1 MESTEKEAYLEL
13 LPKGFNNESVDGR
26 LTFFGTLR
34 KFFTYASKPD
44 IKTIADDWNED
55 STLRSIVGYVY
66 TMILENMSLRQMDKA
81 LDDYTDEDYD
91 QIISRIKDNKDYK
104 PGTIKSFRR
113 NFWRVYKAAVDN
125 IDDFQ
130 QQIFWDLKASDISDN
145 ENDLSNLNN
154 KEAKLL
160 LIPRSIKPAEEIAI
174 IKEFTNMDW
183 ITEDGRKIGL
193 AMQFF
198 TGTRNN
204 EVCGMN
210 YGDIRDDMYSD
221 RSWHSVLITRSTKL
235 KSSETKLGGKTRNAI
250 RVIHL
255 FEFIFDRL
263 MQRKAHIQKLIDS
276 GQIILPDGTNS
287 INDLPIANA
296 VIKNGQQISND
307 YTGRLSSVD
316 LSLYGRSFFDN
327 RVEASK
333 SGILAEVLMIMNNNN
348 VYAEELNPT
357 TYLLRRNFATRMHN
371 LSLSDS
377 DQLYILGHAIEDE
390 KESRNT
396 LSNRDALER
405 MYSAFLKHPYYTV
418 VKKLTS
424 GTEMEEAGS
433 PSAVVAVRSRE
444 KAANTV
450 KISLDEPYEKIDIVF
465 KDSIQNC
472 KAVLSSQINH
482 TVSEKVDVTRPV
494 NEAYFAKTKR

>member
-1 MESTEKEAYLEL
+1 MKSTEKEAYLEL
-13 LPKGFNNESVDGR
+13 LPRGFNNEATDGR

-34 KFFTYASKPD
+34 KYFAFASRPE
-44 IKTIADDWNED
+44 IKTISENWNED
-55 STLRSIVGYVY
+55 STLKNIVGYVY
-66 TMILENMSLRQMDKA
+66 TMILENMSLKQMDKA
-81 LDDYTDEDYD
+81 LEDYTDEDYD

-104 PGTIKSFRR
+104 PGTLKSFRR

-125 IDDFQ
+125 NDDFQ
-130 QQIFWDLKASDISDN
+130 QQIFWDLKDSDISDN
-145 ENDLSNLNN
+145 ESDLSSLNN

-160 LIPRSIKPAEEIAI
+160 LIPRSIKPTEEIAI
-174 IKEFTNMDW
+174 INEFINMDW
-183 ITEDGRKIGL
+183 TTEDGRKIGI
-193 AMQFF
+193 AIQFF

-221 RSWHSVLITRSTKL
+221 KSWHSVLITRSTKL
-235 KSSETKLGGKTRNAI
+235 KSSETKVGGKTRNAI

-255 FEFIFDRL
+255 FEFIFTRL
-263 MQRKAHIQKLIDS
+263 MQRKVHIQRLIES
-276 GQIILPDGTNS
+276 GQITLPDGTNS

-296 VIKNGQQISND
+296 VIKAEQQISND

-316 LSLYGRSFFDN
+316 LSIYGRNFFDA

-333 SGILAEVLMIMNNNN
+333 CGVLAEVLMIMNNNN

-377 DQLYILGHAIEDE
+377 EQLYILGHAIEDE

-396 LSNRDALER
+396 LSNRDTLEH
-405 MYSAFLKHPYYTV
+405 MYKAFLKHPYYTV

-424 GTEMEEAGS
+424 KECAEEAGNL
-433 PSAVVAVRSRE
+433 SAVVAVKTRE
-444 KAANTV
+444 NTSNTV
-450 KISLDEPYEKIDIVF
+450 KISLNEPYEKIDVLF
-465 KDSIQNC
+465 KGTVQNC
-472 KAVLSSQINH
+472 RANLSTQINH
-482 TVSEKVDVTRPV
+482 TVSEKVDITLPV
-494 NEAYFAKTKR
+494 NASYYKKTKG

>member
-1 MESTEKEAYLEL
+1 MKSTEKEAYLEL
-13 LPKGFNNESVDGR
+13 LPKGFNKESLDGR
-26 LTFFGTLR
+26 LTFYGTLR
-34 KFFTYASKPD
+34 KFFTYASKPY
-44 IKTIADDWNED
+44 IKTISEDWNED
-55 STLRSIVGYVY
+55 STLRSIVGYFY
-66 TMILENMSLRQMDKA
+66 TMILGSMSLRQIDKA
-81 LDDYTDEDYD
+81 LEDYTDEDYD
-91 QIISRIKDNKDYK
+91 QIISRIKENKDYK
-104 PGTIKSFRR
+104 PGTLKSFRR

-125 IDDFQ
+125 IEDFEQ
-130 QQIFWDLKASDISDN
+130 KIFWDLKDSDISDN
-145 ENDLSNLNN
+145 ESDLSNLNN

-174 IKEFTNMDW
+174 IKEFLEMDW
-183 ITEDGRKIGL
+183 TTEDGRKIGL

-221 RSWHSVLITRSTKL
+221 KSWHSVLITRSTKL
-235 KSSETKLGGKTRNAI
+235 KSSETKVGGKTRNAI

-255 FEFIFDRL
+255 FEFIFTRL
-263 MQRKAHIQKLIDS
+263 MQRKVHIQRLIES
-276 GQIILPDGTNS
+276 GQITLPDGTNS

-296 VIKNGQQISND
+296 VIKNEQQISND

-316 LSLYGRSFFDN
+316 LSIYGRNFFDA

-333 SGILAEVLMIMNNNN
+333 SGVLAEVLMIMNNNN

-377 DQLYILGHAIEDE
+377 EQLYILGHAIEDE

-396 LSNRDALER
+396 LSNKDTLEH
-405 MYSAFLKHPYYTV
+405 MYKAFLNHPYYTV
-418 VKKLTS
+418 ANKLTS
-424 GTEMEEAGS
+424 RDSTRDAGNL
-433 PSAVVAVRSRE
+433 SAVVDVKTRGNSV
-444 KAANTV
+444 NTV
-450 KISLDEPYEKIDIVF
+450 KISLKEPYEKITISF
-465 KDSIQNC
+465 KDPVQNC
-472 KAVLSSQINH
+472 KADLSSQINH
-482 TVSEKVDVTRPV
+482 TVSEKVDITLPV
-494 NEAYFAKTKR
+494 NASYYKKTRG